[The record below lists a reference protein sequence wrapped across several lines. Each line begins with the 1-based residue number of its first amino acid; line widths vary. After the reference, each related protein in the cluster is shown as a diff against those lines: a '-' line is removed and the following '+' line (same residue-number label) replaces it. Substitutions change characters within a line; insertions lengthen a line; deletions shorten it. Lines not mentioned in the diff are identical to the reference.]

1 MDDYDQRLWEEI
13 HKYWTEYGT
22 GELQK
27 SWVLGESL
35 RMVTLKNKLGLV
47 QKLIEEENADP
58 NDEDM
63 ERVNSLMIAAI
74 NGHVSI
80 LEYFLSLS
88 DKININAQNKHGETP
103 LYIAC
108 YNGLEEVVRMLM
120 GSPQLDVNIARKNGN
135 TSLHIACFR
144 GHEAIVSS
152 LLGHTD
158 IQVNKANVDMDTPLM
173 AACYAGNLE
182 VVKLL
187 LARDDVEVNAQSTTN
202 KLTTALMI
210 SCHRGYIEI
219 VRCLLDHEDIDVNL
233 DDSNHNTALML
244 ACDKAK
250 GQSEIISMLL
260 QREDLLKTTTNLGI
274 IVDFVM
280 KTRFFNRNDL
290 RPVIK
295 KAVIRNLPDIAVW
308 LLKFEGSRNFGITFY
323 QGLLSKAAKHGHD
336 GLVEYIND
344 QKLAEEV
351 NLLDIN
357 NMEVR
362 LTEDFSDK
370 KEDSVPKSLNR
381 KKRIRNRPSKTQLN
395 QHRKSSNSTS
405 EDVSVASSS
414 GDPSTM
420 GAAALAGASSAKASS
435 EWDPHDKTDYRDK
448 VTSMIA
454 AKAREMLDNKMKDFD
469 KLQKEK
475 EELQEELRVKEK
487 QFDAHMV
494 KVTEISDDTAKK
506 MTKYLSDISKTEDE
520 KAQND
525 KDIKKLDHDLV
536 DLEAQIVKIKEKKRE
551 LAGKSSQC
559 DAQIK
564 KMERKRK
571 GLEKF
576 MDKEMTNMMAK
587 KAAIIE
593 DIKRINKSL
602 CSSIKAT
609 EDLARFIS
617 LTRFILVKSCIFQDG
632 CCGDCIFCICII

>member
-1 MDDYDQRLWEEI
+1 
-13 HKYWTEYGT
+13 
-22 GELQK
+22 
-27 SWVLGESL
+27 
-35 RMVTLKNKLGLV
+35 
-47 QKLIEEENADP
+47 
-58 NDEDM
+58 
-63 ERVNSLMIAAI
+63 
-74 NGHVSI
+74 
-80 LEYFLSLS
+80 
-88 DKININAQNKHGETP
+88 
-103 LYIAC
+103 
-108 YNGLEEVVRMLM
+108 
-120 GSPQLDVNIARKNGN
+120 
-135 TSLHIACFR
+135 
-144 GHEAIVSS
+144 
-152 LLGHTD
+152 
-158 IQVNKANVDMDTPLM
+158 
-173 AACYAGNLE
+173 
-182 VVKLL
+182 
-187 LARDDVEVNAQSTTN
+187 
-202 KLTTALMI
+202 
-210 SCHRGYIEI
+210 
-219 VRCLLDHEDIDVNL
+219 
-233 DDSNHNTALML
+233 
-244 ACDKAK
+244 
-250 GQSEIISMLL
+250 
-260 QREDLLKTTTNLGI
+260 
-274 IVDFVM
+274 
-280 KTRFFNRNDL
+280 
-290 RPVIK
+290 
-295 KAVIRNLPDIAVW
+295 
-308 LLKFEGSRNFGITFY
+308 
-323 QGLLSKAAKHGHD
+323 
-336 GLVEYIND
+336 
-344 QKLAEEV
+344 
-351 NLLDIN
+351 
-357 NMEVR
+357 MEVR

-559 DAQIK
+559 DAQIE

-571 GLEKF
+571 GLENF
-576 MDKEMTNMMAK
+576 VDKEMTNMMAK

-632 CCGDCIFCICII
+632 CCGDCSSRRRDQQDEGLPVQDHQGEEGTPGVPRVPGDGGGAHLHMSGDASYLRQLSAQVERLPRVSGALPSSAPETQVSGQLSPTSDDK